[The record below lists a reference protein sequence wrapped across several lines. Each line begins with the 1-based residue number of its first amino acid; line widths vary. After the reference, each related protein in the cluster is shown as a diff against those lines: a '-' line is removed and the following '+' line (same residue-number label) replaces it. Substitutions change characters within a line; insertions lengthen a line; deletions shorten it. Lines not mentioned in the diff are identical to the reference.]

1 MAERIKGI
9 TVEINGDTAG
19 LHQSLGNVNKMIRT
33 TQSELQTVEKLL
45 KLDPTNTE
53 LLAQKQSLL
62 AKEIGLTGDKLDGLK
77 KAAQEAYTKM
87 QAGEISLQQ
96 YQALQAEI
104 IRTTE
109 AQKKYTDKL
118 ERMSSASNQLKETI
132 SKQKAELSTLK
143 AAYTD
148 VVLEQGENSDAAV
161 ALKQKYDQLNEELTQ
176 NTDKLNAAESSANKL
191 GQAEQA
197 AQTPLESL
205 KSTISKQKSELEDLK
220 NQYMAVVL
228 EQDENSDAA
237 VALKQKYDQLNEEL
251 TQNTDKLNAAES
263 SANKLGQAEQ
273 AAQTPLESLKSTI
286 SKQKSELEDLKNQYM
301 AVVLEQDENSD
312 AAVALKQKY
321 DQLNEEL
328 TQNTDQLNA
337 AESSANKLRQ
347 AGQAAQTPLESL
359 KETISKQETE
369 LSKLSAE
376 YQNAYLLY
384 GKNSTQAQQLAEKIK
399 TLSDEH
405 QSCTKQLSDME
416 TEAKQLATAEQGLTD
431 RLSSQKQDLSK
442 LKQEYVDAT
451 AQYGKHSSEAKS
463 LKSQIE
469 DLSKKIADEET
480 TVKKAT
486 ESADAFDKSMK
497 NAGDS
502 AKDAGNK
509 VSESEGHF
517 SKFASTLGH
526 GVASGAEIGAKSL
539 AVYTGAAATLGA
551 TVATTSLTSFA
562 DFESQM
568 STVKSLMSGSCET
581 TAELEQA
588 TAKLSDKAQEL
599 GATTAFTSTEVGKAM
614 EYMAMAGW
622 STDEV
627 LSSVSGVMNLAA
639 ASGEDLAT
647 VSDIV
652 TDSMTAFGLAADG
665 EFSDGVSNATHYAD
679 VLAAASTNANTNV
692 GLMGETFKYVAPIAG
707 TLGYS
712 AEDTAVAVGLM
723 ANAGI
728 KGSQAG
734 TSLKTALANLASP
747 TDKQAAAME
756 QLGISLTDTNG
767 ETKSLMD
774 VMGNLRSAIGG
785 TDVALTDAD
794 GNLRSYEDIIADV
807 SKTTDGLSKV
817 QQIEAAST
825 IFGKE
830 AMAGMLSIINAS
842 DEDFAKL
849 SDAIYN
855 CNGAAEQMAQ
865 IKLDNLKGDFVL
877 LSSAA
882 DGVSNSLGDKLSP
895 AAREAVQGLTEV
907 LNTLNES
914 GFQAALESVSGQID
928 QLAGTIQKKL
938 PQLLP
943 MLLGGFNSLFVTL
956 VQSIGTLLPPLM
968 ETVLPTLVTA
978 FLALLSQLL
987 SYLQSALPTILES
1000 VLSVLEQVGSEIQQQ
1015 APVLLQAVMAL
1026 LQQVVSFVTTNL
1038 PEFISAAIT
1047 LITGFAEGLL
1057 QALPEVLRSA
1067 QQLVGG
1073 LIRGFLKALPQI
1085 MQSAVQLVQSL
1096 SDGLLQQLPSLL
1108 QTAVQLVLNL
1118 ANGLMRNA
1126 PKLIHTALVLIN
1138 QLIQGLLQCL
1148 PQIIQAA
1155 IQLIQGLV
1163 NGLLQNLPTLIQA
1176 SVQLI
1181 MGLINGLLSALPQ
1194 LITCAAN
1201 LIAGLVSGLIQAIP
1215 QLIAAIPQLV
1225 GALIDG
1231 ILATDWIGLG
1241 ASILQAILNGILSI
1255 REAIVTSWGE
1265 IFSDLFERVKTWATE
1280 IWDTAKSALEN
1291 FLTIIIDKLKE
1302 LPGEFWNWLT
1312 DVLTNVLK
1320 WSAEMQNRATEM
1332 ISNFFSN
1339 IVQQLSQL
1347 PGEVWNWL
1355 LSVIAK
1361 VLAWSTEMQNKAWD
1375 AVSGFF
1381 RTISDK
1387 LSDLPGEVW
1396 SWLSNVLG
1404 RVGSFVSEMGYK
1416 AMDAAANLWNNLIN
1430 GISGLPGEVYSI
1442 GSDIVYGIW
1451 NGISDVCGWLW
1462 GQLSGFCQEIWD
1474 NIAGFFGI
1482 ASPSK
1487 LFKKELGFNLV
1498 YGLAEG
1504 VDDKVKTA
1512 VDAVNSLGQS
1522 VMTAAQ
1528 KSLSVNPD
1536 VGSMETAPQSGTVV
1550 NNYYNNDNSR
1560 TINQT
1565 NNSPKALTRLEIY
1578 RQTRNAI
1585 NV

>member
-109 AQKKYTDKL
+109 AQNKYTDKL

-161 ALKQKYDQLNEELTQ
+161 ALKQKYDQLNEELSQ

-220 NQYMAVVL
+220 NQYTAVIL

-251 TQNTDKLNAAES
+251 TQNIDK
-263 SANKLGQAEQ
+263 
-273 AAQTPLESLKSTI
+273 
-286 SKQKSELEDLKNQYM
+286 
-301 AVVLEQDENSD
+301 
-312 AAVALKQKY
+312 
-321 DQLNEEL
+321 
-328 TQNTDQLNA
+328 LNA

-399 TLSDEH
+399 MLSDEH

-416 TEAKQLATAEQGLTD
+416 AEAKQLATAEQGLTD

-469 DLSKKIADEET
+469 DLSKKITDEET

-509 VSESEGHF
+509 VS
-517 SKFASTLGH
+517 
-526 GVASGAEIGAKSL
+526 EIGAKSL

-599 GATTAFTSTEVGKAM
+599 GATTAFTSTEVGQAM

-665 EFSDGVSNATHYAD
+665 EFADGVSNATHYAD

-767 ETKSLMD
+767 KTKSLMD

-794 GNLRSYEDIIADV
+794 GNLRSYEDILADV

-1000 VLSVLEQVGSEIQQQ
+1000 VLSVLEQVCSEIQQQ

-1057 QALPEVLRSA
+1057 QALPEVLRA
-1067 QQLVGG
+1067 ALQLVGG

-1280 IWDTAKSALEN
+1280 IWDTAKAALEN

-1396 SWLSNVLG
+1396 SWLSNVLD

-1504 VDDKVKTA
+1504 VEDKVKTA

-1528 KSLSVNPD
+1528 KSLTVNPD
-1536 VGSMETAPQSGTVV
+1536 VGSIEAAPQSGTVV